1 MDGWMKGWLG
11 FSTVKQRDLTCK
23 HPPGYWLL
31 HAWSQR
37 KLITVKRVLTWKA
50 PPPSYFDGIE
60 DDIAMKS
67 KIPSF
72 KEISWKPS
80 SASEWA
86 KTYRGWGG
94 KKKRQETKGIAGYV
108 WCIIMASS
116 QTRPAKERRWEWVEE
131 ISQNPYRSLWL
142 RIRRVIMSQSH
153 LQLSASLAVKT
164 DSHTDVALIKSSRK
178 WTRRKW
184 RKKTWILKKKEINNK
199 D

>member
-94 KKKRQETKGIAGYV
+94 KKKTSGNQGYRRICV
-108 WCIIMASS
+108 MYYYGVITNTPSEREEMGVGGGDLPEPLSISLVEDTTSYNEPVSS
-116 QTRPAKERRWEWVEE
+116 STV
-131 ISQNPYRSLWL
+131 SF
-142 RIRRVIMSQSH
+142 V
-153 LQLSASLAVKT
+153 
-164 DSHTDVALIKSSRK
+164 SS
-178 WTRRKW
+178 
-184 RKKTWILKKKEINNK
+184 
-199 D
+199 